1 MAKKTI
7 EIEDGK
13 VKRQFTS
20 GWSSSGFINLDPLP
34 KMVKSLVD
42 QKNSMVE
49 YIEALHDKIDKLI
62 EINNLCDICGAS
74 NCQSDHK

>member
-20 GWSSSGFINLDPLP
+20 GWSNSGFINLDQLP

-62 EINNLCDICGAS
+62 EINNLCDICGTP